1 MKASDEGPSVETDG
15 LVSVGPNRSG
25 LLQLEALRPVAL
37 RVGRLAEALFGA
49 MEADVVVVREG
60 KVWRGKLSGTRRD
73 DRAAAQIA
81 MLGEDFYWLAD
92 THDDPAWRGQPAT
105 LGPDG
110 IRFCACAPI
119 LLKSGYRLGA
129 LRMFD
134 NRPRPFDAGL
144 ADRLRDLAALVA
156 DECDRLT
163 SHETWTLREIFD
175 QSPGFI
181 AVLDGPDF
189 IYQMVNPAYVAL
201 VGPQPL
207 IGRPLREAITPKHNQ
222 GFLDMLDDAVRNGRP
237 CVGKATSIVLERVTG
252 QHDQRYVDFVLQP
265 IVDIAGRVSAIFL
278 QGLDVTFER
287 RTAQALEASHAELEQ
302 ALVANRAV
310 LDHSADVICMIGRDG
325 RFTQVSK
332 RSFEAW
338 GYTADELVGLPCL
351 DLIHPDD
358 RANAI
363 ATSRRAI
370 GNESP
375 LYAFENRM
383 IRKNGSIAPT
393 SWSSV
398 WSNQHNALIA
408 IARDLTESIA
418 AEQKLRH
425 AQKMEVIGRLSG
437 GMAHDFNNLL
447 TIIIGGAE
455 TLSDENGKDSP
466 VGQLAA
472 MIRSAGERGAELTRQ
487 LLSFARRQ
495 PLEPRSVQVNDLAV
509 GMESLL
515 RRSLGEDV
523 ELRVIRDDQAWPAM
537 ADPAQLESALLN
549 LALNARDAM
558 PLGGKLTIETAN
570 VVLDEAFS
578 KANEDIAAGEYL
590 VVAVS
595 DNGEGMSPE
604 TISQAIEP
612 FFTTKAV
619 GKGTG
624 LGLSMVHGFVKQS
637 KGNLKIYSEL
647 GVGTTIKLYL
657 PRADAT
663 EAAVRSDLD
672 AARIPG
678 GAERILLVED
688 DDLLREHV
696 RKQLDSLGYRVSVAA
711 SPHRALEILETE
723 DDIDL
728 LFTDVIMPGGLNGR
742 QLADRANALRP
753 GLKVLYTSGYTDDAI
768 VHHGQLDSGIN
779 LLNKPY
785 RKRDLALKLRRVL
798 DE

>member
-1 MKASDEGPSVETDG
+1 MKASDGGPSVEADG
-15 LVSVGPNRSG
+15 LVALGPNRSG
-25 LLQLEALRPVAL
+25 VLQLEALRPVAL

-49 MEADVVVVREG
+49 FEADVVVVREG
-60 KVWRGKLSGTRRD
+60 QVWRGKLSGTRRD

-81 MLGEDFYWLAD
+81 MLGNDFFWLAD
-92 THDDPAWRGQPAT
+92 THEDPIWQHHPAT
-105 LGPDG
+105 QGADG
-110 IRFCACAPI
+110 VRFCACAPI
-119 LLKSGYRLGA
+119 ILKSGYRLGA
-129 LRMFD
+129 LRVFD
-134 NRPRPFDAGL
+134 TRPRAFDAGL
-144 ADRLRDLAALVA
+144 ADRLRDLATLVA

-163 SHETWTLREIFD
+163 SHETWTLREIFE

-189 IYQMVNPAYVAL
+189 IYQMVNPAYIAL

-207 IGRPLREAITPKHNQ
+207 IGRPLQEGIPAAHNRA
-222 GFLDMLDDAVRNGRP
+222 FLDLLDEVLGNGRP
-237 CVGKATSIVLERVTG
+237 CVRKGASIMLERFPG
-252 QHDQRYVDFVLQP
+252 QRDQRYVDFVLQP
-265 IVDIAGRVSAIFL
+265 IVDIAGHVSSIFL
-278 QGLDVTFER
+278 QGQDVTFER
-287 RTAQALEASHAELEQ
+287 QAAQALEASRAELEQ
-302 ALVANRAV
+302 ALVANQAV

-332 RSFEAW
+332 RSADVW
-338 GYTADELVGLPCL
+338 GYAADELVGRLCINY
-351 DLIHPDD
+351 IHQDD
-358 RANAI
+358 RATAI
-363 ATSRRAI
+363 AISKQAMSD
-370 GNESP
+370 GCP
-375 LYAFENRM
+375 LHAFQNR
-383 IRKNGSIAPT
+383 IIHKNGSIVPT

-398 WSNQHNALIA
+398 WSKQHKALIA

-418 AEQKLRH
+418 ADEKLRQ

-455 TLSDENGKDSP
+455 TLSDENGGNSP
-466 VGQLAA
+466 VGELAA
-472 MIRSAGERGAELTRQ
+472 MIRAAGERGAELTRQ

-495 PLEPRSVQVNDLAV
+495 PLEPKSVQVNDLAAA
-509 GMESLL
+509 MEGLL

-523 ELRVIRDDQAWPAM
+523 KLRVIRDDHAWSAM

-549 LALNARDAM
+549 LAINARDAM
-558 PLGGKLTIETAN
+558 PSGGKLTIETAN
-570 VVLDEAFS
+570 VVLDETYS
-578 KANEDIAAGEYL
+578 EANEDIAAGEYL
-590 VVAVS
+590 VVAVT
-595 DNGEGMSPE
+595 DDGEGMSPQ
-604 TISQAIEP
+604 TVSQAVEP

-637 KGNLKIYSEL
+637 RGNLKIYSEL

-657 PRADAT
+657 PRAGAT
-663 EAAVRSDLD
+663 EATVRNDFDS
-672 AARIPG
+672 AEISG

-696 RKQLDSLGYRVSVAA
+696 HKQLDSLGYRVSVAA
-711 SPHRALEILETE
+711 NPHRALEILKTE
-723 DDIDL
+723 KDIDL

-742 QLADRANALRP
+742 QLADRASALRP
-753 GLKVLYTSGYTDDAI
+753 GLKILYTSGYTDDAI
-768 VHHGQLDSGIN
+768 VHHGQLDLGIN

-785 RKRDLALKLRRVL
+785 RKRDLALKLRSVL